1 MRYRKSETTYQPQSG
16 ATHVRGLGWVARER
30 LDSDIADEMQ
40 RNRNIAMGQAMVNA
54 ETPTILTVEQT
65 ETNIVVIYTN
75 GKVRIT
81 QYSKEA

>member
-1 MRYRKSETTYQPQSG
+1 MRYRKFETTYQPQSG
-16 ATHVRGLGWVARER
+16 ATHVRGLGCIASEV
-30 LDSDIADEMQ
+30 LDSDIQIEME
-40 RNRNIAMGQAMVNA
+40 RNRRIALGYSTESNA
-54 ETPTILTVEQT
+54 PAILTVEQT

>member
-16 ATHVRGLGWVARER
+16 ATHVRGLGWV
-30 LDSDIADEMQ
+30 DSTQIDADIDSEME
-40 RNRNIAMGQAMVNA
+40 RNRRLALGR
-54 ETPTILTVEQT
+54 ETSTILSIEQT